1 MFIITRNGI
10 ILNLNYVSAIYPDCN
25 EIVADFKNEQITI
38 AEYDT
43 EKECEQQFNSL
54 IEMLEEEMKFI
65 WVF

>member
-38 AEYDT
+38 AEYGT
-43 EKECEQQFNSL
+43 EEECEQRYDEL
-54 IEMLEEEMKFI
+54 IDAIDEEMKLI